1 MENKILEI
9 ALPIIKAYEGCHLKA
24 YKCPADV
31 WTIGWGQTGPDIKEG
46 LVWTQKQADDALEE
60 SVKDFLSAVLKLI
73 KVRVRPEQVAA
84 LVSFAY
90 NTGIGNL
97 SKSTLLRLINE
108 GRSVDEVLP
117 QFLVW
122 SKGGGKTLLG
132 LLLRRASE
140 AVVFKGGSFIRFKS
154 IEEASQH
161 IKIPHELHPQKE
173 EAKPAV
179 KADSK
184 PAPTPKPVPTPVPTP
199 KVKKK

>member
-1 MENKILEI
+1 MESKILEI

-24 YKCPADV
+24 YKCPANI
-31 WTIGWGQTGPDIKEG
+31 WTIGWGQTGKDIKEG
-46 LVWTQKQADDALEE
+46 LVWTQEQADKALEV
-60 SVKDFLSAVLKLI
+60 SVKDFLNEVLKLV
-73 KVRVRPEQVAA
+73 KVRARPEQIAA

-108 GRSVDEVLP
+108 GRSANEVLP

-122 SKGGGKTLLG
+122 SKGGGKVLLG

-140 AVVFKGGSFIRFKS
+140 AVVYGGGSFLRFKN
-154 IEEASQH
+154 IEEANRH
-161 IKIPHELHPQKE
+161 IQIPHELHPPQKE
-173 EAKPAV
+173 EVKAAVKTAPKPAE
-179 KADSK
+179 
-184 PAPTPKPVPTPVPTP
+184 KPVSTP